1 MKWFWLINLGLFQA
15 SWLVAA
21 FLTEYAA
28 PIIFAFICLNF
39 YLSPSPKT
47 DIKLL
52 ALIGVGVCVDSLH
65 FYIGTFKADASFF
78 PIWLIMLWAMFSI
91 SFNHSFIWFTKQ
103 TYWILALVG
112 AVGGT
117 LSYWGGI
124 KAGALSN
131 SHLSTST
138 SLIYL
143 ALSWAI
149 VFPLLVKVYRQLIP
163 SDFYQVR

>member
-21 FLTEYAA
+21 FFTQYAA

-39 YLSPSPKT
+39 YLSPSTKA
-47 DIKLL
+47 DFKLL
-52 ALIGVGVCVDSLH
+52 ALIGVGICIDSLH
-65 FYIGTFKADASFF
+65 FYLGTFKADTRFF

-91 SFNHSFIWFTKQ
+91 SFNHSFNWFTKQ
-103 TYWILALVG
+103 TYWLLALVG

-131 SHLSTST
+131 SDLSTST

-149 VFPLLVKVYRQLIP
+149 VFPLLVKVYRQLVP